1 MAIRMDGFTALLMM
15 NVVTGFIPRQSST
28 IFRHKSPFTFARRS
42 ITTNQ
47 RSFIV
52 WSSPSSSFPNDF
64 SGGRG
69 TQELLDEGRIMAED
83 VLGVVREVGLR
94 ATVQRTAIGQRALA
108 ETALELARELPI
120 RDIPFTSIVGKPFEE
135 TVREFIVSLP
145 PELAPRTLRRLFE
158 RLGATY
164 VKLGQFIASSPTIFP
179 PEYVLEFQNCLD
191 NTPTVDYSIIKGIV
205 EKDLG
210 RSINDVYS
218 RFDKTPLASASVAQ
232 VHAATLRTGEDVVV
246 KVQKPG
252 VADTLQADLGFLAVA
267 GKVLEFLAPNLSR
280 LSLANVVADLRTA
293 ILGELDFEAEG
304 QCLDEFRAFLAA
316 NQLEGIATAPIY
328 YPQASSSK
336 VLTME
341 RLYGEPLVDLEN
353 IKKVSSN
360 PEQTLINALNT
371 WTLSVVA
378 CDFFHADVH
387 AGNLLVLKDGRVAFI
402 DFGIV
407 GRIPSRIWTAIQSL
421 AVGLASDDFIQMA
434 QALVEMGATS
444 KKVDVNS
451 FAADLEKAV
460 RSLNEISPQVVLAE
474 GPDGSVAA
482 AVGVDEQQ
490 VTRLALDLV
499 AVAEGNGVRLPREFG
514 ILLKQVLYFDRYT
527 RLLAPELDVLSDER
541 ISFRN
546 ELGGR
551 SDAIDVLVQD

>member
-1 MAIRMDGFTALLMM
+1 MHITCTLLIGVMTGFTPGRSFALAPFRSSL
-15 NVVTGFIPRQSST
+15 PRAWRIS
-28 IFRHKSPFTFARRS
+28 AV
-42 ITTNQ
+42 NQ
-47 RSFIV
+47 RRLIV
-52 WSSPSSSFPNDF
+52 SPSSPLSSSSF
-64 SGGRG
+64 SSGMTGGREP
-69 TQELLDEGRIMAED
+69 QKLFEEGRKVTED
-83 VLGVVREVGLR
+83 ALQVAREVGLR
-94 ATVQRTAIGQRALA
+94 ATVQRTVIGQRAIV

-120 RDIPFTSIVGKPFEE
+120 GNIPFRSVAGKPFEE
-135 TVREFIVSLP
+135 TVQEFVTSLP
-145 PELAPRTLRRLFE
+145 PELAPKTLRRLFE

-179 PEYVLEFQNCLD
+179 AEYVLEFQKCLD
-191 NTPTVDYSIIKGIV
+191 DTPAVDFSTLKGIV

-210 RSINDVYS
+210 RSITDVYS
-218 RFDKTPLASASVAQ
+218 KFDETPLASASVAQ

-252 VADTLQADLGFLAVA
+252 VADTLKADLGFIAVA

-280 LSLANVVADLRTA
+280 LSLANIVEDLRTA
-293 ILGELDFEAEG
+293 ILGELDFKAEG
-304 QCLDEFRAFLAA
+304 KCLDEFRAFLVT
-316 NQLEGIATAPIY
+316 NQLDGIATAPIY
-328 YPQASSSK
+328 YPQASGTK

-341 RLYGEPLVDLEN
+341 RLYGVPLVDLEN
-353 IKKVSSN
+353 IKGMSDN
-360 PEQTLINALNT
+360 PEETLINALNT

-387 AGNLLVLKDGRVAFI
+387 AGNLIVLKDGRVGFI

-407 GRIPSRIWTAIQSL
+407 GRIPPRIWTAIQDL
-421 AVGLASDDFIQMA
+421 AVGLASEDFKQMA
-434 QALVEMGATS
+434 EALVEMGATS
-444 KKVDVNS
+444 KKVNVDS

-460 RSLNEISPQVVLAE
+460 RSLTEITPQVMVTA
-474 GPDGSVAA
+474 GQDGSVAA

-527 RLLAPELDVLSDER
+527 RLLAPDLDVLADDR
-541 ISFRN
+541 ISLRN
-546 ELGGR
+546 DIGR
-551 SDAIDVLVQD
+551 DFTDAIDVNAER